1 MTPSPLQTIA
11 LTPGQGALLLLGLLT
26 PPLLLLACRWKRKL
40 SSAQVA
46 PTPDWSI
53 PTIDAQAQGRSLL
66 HTWTPTVK
74 IGALLVAS
82 FLIVALQTLFWAAV
96 ALTIALLVVHLARI
110 PWQRSLRRMTA
121 MSGLCVLFL
130 LVLPL
135 TSPPRPGDTLLVL
148 PLLEGLPLRLAGVV
162 LALTITCKAAAVALL
177 MEPMFATAELART
190 LQGFVALGLPPS
202 LTQMILLCHRYLF
215 VFQQEAA
222 RMQRAM
228 RVRGFVPGT
237 NLATLRTT
245 GNALGMLFI
254 RSFERTERV
263 YEAML
268 SRGYQ
273 GTFPATARERI
284 TAGDLA
290 KAAVSM
296 TIGLLL
302 VVFDRLYPALWL
314 SSLF

>member
-1 MTPSPLQTIA
+1 MTPTLSQTISM
-11 LTPGQGALLLLGLLT
+11 TPGQGAVLLLCLLA
-26 PPLLLLACRWKRKL
+26 PPLLLLACRWKRKQ
-40 SSAQVA
+40 SSGRRTM
-46 PTPDWSI
+46 PPDWSI
-53 PTIDAQAQGRSLL
+53 PTIDAQAQGSSLF
-66 HTWTPTVK
+66 HTWTPAVK
-74 IGALLVAS
+74 IGVLLVVS
-82 FLIVALQTLFWAAV
+82 FLIVALHTLFWSAV
-96 ALTIALLVVHLARI
+96 ALACALATVQLARI
-110 PWQRSLRRMTA
+110 PWQRSLRRLAA
-121 MSGLCVLFL
+121 MSSLCVLFL

-162 LALTITCKAAAVALL
+162 LALTIICKAATVALL

-190 LQGFVALGLPPS
+190 LQGFATLGLPAS
-202 LTQMILLCHRYLF
+202 LAQMILLCHRYLF

-245 GNALGMLFI
+245 GNGLGMLFI

-268 SRGYQ
+268 SRGYR
-273 GTFPATARERI
+273 GTFPSTSREMI

-290 KAAVSM
+290 KAAVSIM
-296 TIGLLL
+296 IGLLL
-302 VVFDRLYPALWL
+302 LVFDRIAPIPW
-314 SSLF
+314 F

>member
-1 MTPSPLQTIA
+1 MTPTLTHTIL
-11 LTPGQGALLLLGLLT
+11 LTPGQAAILLLCLLT
-26 PPLLLLACRWKRKL
+26 PPLLLLACRWKRKQ
-40 SSAQVA
+40 SSGRGTM
-46 PTPDWSI
+46 PPDWSI
-53 PTIDAQAQGRSLL
+53 PTIDAQAQGSSLF
-66 HTWTPTVK
+66 HTWTPAVK
-74 IGALLVAS
+74 IGALLVVS
-82 FLIVALQTLFWAAV
+82 FLIVALHTLFWSAV
-96 ALTIALLVVHLARI
+96 ALACALATVQLARI
-110 PWQRSLRRMTA
+110 PWQRSLRRLAA

-135 TSPPRPGDTLLVL
+135 TSPPRPGDTLLIL

-162 LALTITCKAAAVALL
+162 LALTITCKAATVALL

-190 LQGFVALGLPPS
+190 LQGFATLGLPAS

-245 GNALGMLFI
+245 GNGLGMLFI

-268 SRGYQ
+268 SRGYR
-273 GTFPATARERI
+273 GAFPSTSREKI

-290 KAAVSM
+290 KAAISIM
-296 TIGLLL
+296 IGLLL
-302 VVFDRLYPALWL
+302 LMFDRLAPTPW
-314 SSLF
+314 F